1 MKGSMVIY
9 SGESV
14 EEIEKA
20 IRNDP
25 YAKNKVWESWEI
37 YPFKR
42 YVESIKQT
50 EYSSPF
56 KCH

>member
-1 MKGSMVIY
+1 MAIY

-14 EEIEKA
+14 EEIEKV

-25 YAKNKVWESWEI
+25 YVKNKVWESWEI
-37 YPFKR
+37 YPFKW

-56 KCH
+56 KCP

>member
-1 MKGSMVIY
+1 MKGSMAIY

-14 EEIEKA
+14 EEIEKV

-25 YAKNKVWESWEI
+25 YVKNKVWESWEI
-37 YPFKR
+37 YPFKW

-56 KCH
+56 KCP